1 MSDASTHR
9 AVKYLLSYL
18 KKHLISITGG
28 LLVLIAV
35 DSLQL
40 IIPRIIQQILDELG
54 KSNFSISIIYKGTI
68 LIFASAALMVFLRF
82 LWRLLIVFPSRIME
96 KQIREDM
103 YSHLQNLSCSY
114 FDNIKTGDLMA
125 LFINDLNSI
134 RMATGMAL
142 VGMAD
147 AVFLSIMSLLFMVS
161 ISPRLTLITVL
172 PLPLIIFLFIKSGKL
187 IQTRHTRVQ
196 EAFDKISSHTQES
209 FSGVRI
215 VKSFV
220 QEKNEQKIFRNLCDN
235 YVGKNISL
243 VKVWG
248 LLFPAITFLA
258 SLSLSLLYYFGGRD
272 VITERISV
280 GQFVSF
286 TFYINLLVWPM
297 IASGWVF
304 SMFQRG
310 IASAKRILRMLD
322 SKPDI
327 SIPQNSSPLRSLRGE
342 IEFRSLSFRY
352 NPESPDVLKSI
363 SLRIPAGSS
372 LGIIGKPGSGKTTL
386 VSLLFNLY
394 PVGEGEIFIDGIDI
408 NKIPLTLLRSSIGY
422 VPQDPFL
429 FSDTVRENIA
439 FGSARTVSDEKIFES
454 AMKASIHEEIL
465 SFTDG
470 YSARIGERGI
480 SLSGGQRQRLSIA
493 RAIIAER
500 PVIVFDDAMSA
511 VDAATEKQI
520 KRNMEKVLSGRT
532 SIIIAHRISTVK
544 DCNRII
550 VLDSGSISESGSHEE
565 LLQRDGFYSRLYEL
579 QKMKGSL

>member
-1 MSDASTHR
+1 
-9 AVKYLLSYL
+9 
-18 KKHLISITGG
+18 
-28 LLVLIAV
+28 
-35 DSLQL
+35 
-40 IIPRIIQQILDELG
+40 
-54 KSNFSISIIYKGTI
+54 
-68 LIFASAALMVFLRF
+68 
-82 LWRLLIVFPSRIME
+82 
-96 KQIREDM
+96 
-103 YSHLQNLSCSY
+103 
-114 FDNIKTGDLMA
+114 
-125 LFINDLNSI
+125 
-134 RMATGMAL
+134 MATGMAL

-352 NPESPDVLKSI
+352 NPESPDVLKSTN
-363 SLRIPAGSS
+363 LRIPAGSS

-386 VSLLFNLY
+386 VSLL
-394 PVGEGEIFIDGIDI
+394 
-408 NKIPLTLLRSSIGY
+408 LTL
-422 VPQDPFL
+422 P
-429 FSDTVRENIA
+429 
-439 FGSARTVSDEKIFES
+439 
-454 AMKASIHEEIL
+454 
-465 SFTDG
+465 
-470 YSARIGERGI
+470 
-480 SLSGGQRQRLSIA
+480 
-493 RAIIAER
+493 
-500 PVIVFDDAMSA
+500 
-511 VDAATEKQI
+511 
-520 KRNMEKVLSGRT
+520 GR
-532 SIIIAHRISTVK
+532 
-544 DCNRII
+544 
-550 VLDSGSISESGSHEE
+550 
-565 LLQRDGFYSRLYEL
+565 
-579 QKMKGSL
+579 